1 MEDWLLKGRME
12 KKLVKEAEEFLV
24 LEDIKWDNQI
34 VLEEILGSKAYAIT
48 LWKSKIISKDELK
61 KILEALKEAENLWLE
76 GKFKLKPEF
85 EDVHLNIEN
94 FVVEKTGIEVGG
106 KLHTGRS
113 RNEQIILDLRL
124 YLRKEINEIVKLTL
138 NLTET
143 FLSLAKKHLETVM
156 PGYTHLQ
163 HAQPITFAHWLTAY
177 TQMFLR
183 DIERLEKTYQFI
195 NLCPIGASALAGT
208 SWPIK
213 RKEIAKL
220 LGFDGFQENSLDV
233 VTSRGE
239 DLAEFFANL
248 SILMVHL
255 SRLMGDL
262 MIWSTYEFRMVEFD
276 DSYAMASSIMPQKK
290 NPDIAELIR
299 GKTSFTISQLQHT
312 LYLMKGLPSGYFKDL
327 QETKLAVFKL
337 TEMVKH
343 SLKIVKGVISTL
355 KIDKQRMFELAA
367 SNFSTATDLVDL
379 ITRKIGIPFRLSYQI
394 VGTLVKN
401 AIKNG
406 KKATEVGVEE
416 LKKASIEVTGKEIV
430 LPEKEIKQALNPTT
444 SIRLKKT
451 EGGPNPEMV
460 KKMIKKLEEKI
471 GEKKKQLNL
480 RIRKIKLSEEKLKF
494 LVDSILK
501 T

>member
-1 MEDWLLKGRME
+1 MRNAVLRKTGI
-12 KKLVKEAEEFLV
+12 KLGEVNCVFDEAHSLPR
-24 LEDIKWDNQI
+24 
-34 VLEEILGSKAYAIT
+34 YASN
-48 LWKSKIISKDELK
+48 LFSDELSATSVRR
-61 KILEALKEAENLWLE
+61 ALKEAENLWLE

-143 FLSLAKKHLETVM
+143 FLNLAKKHLETVM

-337 TEMVKH
+337 TETIKQ

-355 KIDKQRMFELAA
+355 KIDRDTAWKEAREYMKAGNTEQMSLTGIESSVMTSESTLNIYPNPARELLNIA
-367 SNFSTATDLVDL
+367 SQS
-379 ITRKIGIPFRLSYQI
+379 
-394 VGTLVKN
+394 
-401 AIKNG
+401 
-406 KKATEVGVEE
+406 E
-416 LKKASIEVTGKEIV
+416 LDYARFYNVTGQMVMDITLNGV
-430 LPEKEIKQALNPTT
+430 LSQDVNVSGLGNGLYIIQVQDVTGEMNSVKFMKQ
-444 SIRLKKT
+444 
-451 EGGPNPEMV
+451 
-460 KKMIKKLEEKI
+460 
-471 GEKKKQLNL
+471 
-480 RIRKIKLSEEKLKF
+480 
-494 LVDSILK
+494 
-501 T
+501 